1 MPINET
7 KRKKDKR
14 TVCPILSSFPFRAH
28 VLILDYEYTQMICLL
43 GTKRNYEKSFQERV
57 IPKSRPISFV
67 NISCKRLKLVNTVG
81 SGTYPPSLPS
91 PLSLEIAKG
100 EVERNTG
107 SAQMVETNVNTDM
120 LSHLVSYSNRKRRR
134 KKPTQRNKK
143 SRSKNSSKSK

>member
-1 MPINET
+1 MSTWDEAKLREVVSRKGNPKVTTDIVCKHFLQAVET
-7 KRKKDKR
+7 GKYGWFWY
-14 TVCPILSSFPFRAH
+14 VSPFSSLSS
-28 VLILDYEYTQMICLL
+28 
-43 GTKRNYEKSFQERV
+43 
-57 IPKSRPISFV
+57 
-67 NISCKRLKLVNTVG
+67 
-81 SGTYPPSLPS
+81 LP
-91 PLSLEIAKG
+91 LEIAKG